1 MDKNWNKARLDELA
15 ADFGSAASRRKLV
28 HPQRRKRYD

>member
-28 HPQRRKRYD
+28 QEFGD